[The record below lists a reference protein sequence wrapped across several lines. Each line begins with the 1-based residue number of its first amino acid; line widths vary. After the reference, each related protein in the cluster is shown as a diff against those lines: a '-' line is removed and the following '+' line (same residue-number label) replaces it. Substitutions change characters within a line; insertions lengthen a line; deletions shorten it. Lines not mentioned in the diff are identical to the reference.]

1 MIQFFREHAKWWTQ
15 FWNKSDLKIPDQ
27 LLGKKTGI
35 LGITCWDLARARGI
49 IQCRSRV
56 FGRRI
61 TENSPHGRAIIIM
74 I

>member
-1 MIQFFREHAKWWTQ
+1 MIQFFRNMPKWWTQ

-27 LLGKKTGI
+27 LLEKTGI

-61 TENSPHGRAIIIM
+61 TENSPTGMGAIIIM